1 MTITLGPVHLNVADL
16 DRQIRFYEDVIGL
29 RLQRKNGSTAAL
41 GGGEQDL
48 LILHHVPGAS
58 RPARATGLY
67 HFALLVPDRAALA
80 RALRHLVATQTPLQG
95 FADHYVSEAIYL
107 PDAEGNGIELYAD
120 RPREA
125 WEYRGDWL
133 HIGTAPLDIEAL
145 LREIEGEHTPWRGLP
160 AGTTMGH
167 VHLHVADIAATEA
180 FYLNLLD
187 MDVMARMPSAT
198 FLSWEGYHHHL
209 GANTWN
215 GVGAPPPPPDAAG
228 LRWATF
234 HLPDSAALD
243 DAHARL
249 EAAGAPLEA
258 RDEGWLARDPAGNGL
273 LLTAS

>member
-29 RLQRKNGSTAAL
+29 RLLRRNGATATL
-41 GGGEQDL
+41 GAGEQAL

-67 HFALLVPDRAALA
+67 HFALLLPDRAGLA
-80 RALRHLVATQTPLQG
+80 RALRHLAATQTPLQG

-120 RPREA
+120 RPRET

-133 HIGTAPLDIEAL
+133 NIGTAPLDIEAL
-145 LREIEGEHTPWRGLP
+145 LSEIEGEDAPWRGLP

-167 VHLHVADIAATEA
+167 IHLHVADIAATEA
-180 FYLNLLD
+180 FYLNLLE

-228 LRWATF
+228 LRWATLR
-234 HLPDSAALD
+234 LPDSAALD
-243 DAHARL
+243 DTRARL

-258 RDEGWLARDPAGNGL
+258 QDEGWLARDPAGNGL
-273 LLTAS
+273 LLTTS